1 MPRWASGSC
10 YFYLST
16 FFGQGDDYRFPE
28 NPGCTCQRG
37 VSPCRGSDDSQLS
50 IRRGRIPPPSLT
62 TQPSEPQPIIIH
74 ARAVFMDDDKIYIID
89 YNNTLIAW
97 NESLDVVQI

>member
-1 MPRWASGSC
+1 MTTDFQKILAVLVSVVSALAGVVTIAS
-10 YFYLST
+10 YLS
-16 FFGQGDDYRFPE
+16 GEDVY
-28 NPGCTCQRG
+28 
-37 VSPCRGSDDSQLS
+37 
-50 IRRGRIPPPSLT
+50 PPPSLT

-97 NESLDVVQI
+97 NESLDVVQM